1 MKKIVIVMILSLLT
15 FSSIAYGEEQ
25 TVDSDIVEMIEVEV
39 ELTNER
45 IEDYIDLHIG
55 YSEYVIA
62 SYNEEIDFINEHY
75 SNDMKQSMIHIATE
89 KKDYLIDQIIDSLIK
104 VTNAEAERMFK
115 RAESVGVTVVCE
127 YTVVIID
134 NKEVLI
140 DPIRVVGG

>member
-1 MKKIVIVMILSLLT
+1 MILTLLT
-15 FSSIAYGEEQ
+15 FSGMAYGEEQ
-25 TVDSDIVEMIEVEV
+25 TTDSDIIEMIEVEV

-45 IEDYIDLHIG
+45 IEYYIDEHVD

-62 SYNEEIDFINEHY
+62 SYNNEIEFINEHY
-75 SNDMKQSMIHIATE
+75 SNEMKQSMIYNATE
-89 KKDYLIDQIIDSLIK
+89 EKDYLINQIINSLIS

-115 RAESVGVTVVCE
+115 RAESVGVIVVCE